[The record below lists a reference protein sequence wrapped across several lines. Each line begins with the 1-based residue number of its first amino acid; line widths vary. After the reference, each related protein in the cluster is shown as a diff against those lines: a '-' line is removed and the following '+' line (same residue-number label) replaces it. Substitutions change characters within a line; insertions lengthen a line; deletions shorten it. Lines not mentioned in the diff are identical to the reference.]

1 MSTQEIKN
9 NLKLLRQPELEK
21 FKQFIISSDS
31 FPPTKTKLSKE
42 FMSFAP
48 DKNGGDTYK
57 THVFTTLL
65 TICDQIEGASKSN
78 FVSLIESVQ
87 PDESQIIAR
96 IDNKEIENRNK
107 EKENS
112 EYQKRLEAIRKKE
125 REKIA
130 EEGINSETNNPLAQA
145 RKEAAERA
153 KKEAEAMARREA
165 AERERREAKERERR
179 EAEARAREALKRE
192 AEERARKEATERAIK
207 EVKENAQRARSLDGS
222 RKHPLT

>member
-9 NLKLLRQPELEK
+9 NLKLLRKPELVK
-21 FKQFIISSDS
+21 LRDFIATQTD
-31 FPPTKTKLSKE
+31 FPPKKPKFVRE
-42 FMSFAP
+42 FILFAQ
-48 DKNGGDTYK
+48 DKNGGDAYQ

-65 TICDQIEGASKSN
+65 TIYDQINGASKSD

-107 EKENS
+107 ERENS

-125 REKIA
+125 RERIA

-145 RKEAAERA
+145 R
-153 KKEAEAMARREA
+153 
-165 AERERREAKERERR
+165 
-179 EAEARAREALKRE
+179 
-192 AEERARKEATERAIK
+192 
-207 EVKENAQRARSLDGS
+207 
-222 RKHPLT
+222 